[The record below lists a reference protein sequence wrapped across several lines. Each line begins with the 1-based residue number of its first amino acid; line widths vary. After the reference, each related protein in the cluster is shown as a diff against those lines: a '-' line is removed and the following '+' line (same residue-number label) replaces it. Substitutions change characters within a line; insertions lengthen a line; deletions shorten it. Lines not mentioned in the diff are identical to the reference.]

1 MIWSKGR
8 QTSGRI
14 LYSLAAILLTSWLLS
29 GCNGSTPTAPDYSE
43 AIRKT
48 TDLINARMAE
58 QNLPGLAIALVDG
71 DRLVWARGFG
81 FADMGG
87 PGRDPAPVVP
97 DTIFEIGSVT
107 KLFTASCASR
117 LAARGLLDLE
127 APVTYYLPGFAINQ
141 RFPSS
146 APITV
151 RSLLTHHSGI
161 PGDILIKGY
170 TPDYDP
176 DYASGMYNTLAA
188 DFTTYPVDTVGAYSN
203 TAVFIAGE
211 VLAAATG
218 RTRMAEVG
226 DELLADLG
234 MHDSSYM
241 LRPSLVNRMARSYH
255 EEGGELPRFV
265 CNREASGGIRSTVLD
280 ISRFMREVIAGGG
293 EALPSKAVSEMLTR
307 QNDHVSL
314 DRDIGIG
321 LIWNLYDLDLRYAGK
336 VAWHDGATMTF
347 NSYLSILLDYGLG
360 VVVLCNSPSPHGSD
374 LVHDAGHTA
383 LKEALFAKTGIAAP
397 DPSDELP
404 LSPPQ
409 PATPG
414 ELAELEGIY
423 AVINSNGYDTFKAVS
438 GGLDYQAY
446 GQAGTVFLERLE
458 NGCFSPR
465 GNRKYEFEF
474 TVIGGRSLV
483 IKRQNKDPVQNKPL
497 LLDSIWGQR
506 FSPPVLDPAWIARIG
521 NWKVANLPP
530 EDANLLVPADMR
542 QIPATVPLRREN
554 GLLIFGYCLGNHVLN
569 PLSNILAEAYGIG
582 RDNSAVLRVEG
593 PPGAEELVFLGL
605 RFTKAD

>member
-1 MIWSKGR
+1 MIQSKGR
-8 QTSGRI
+8 QPLGRI

-29 GCNGSTPTAPDYSE
+29 GCNGSASTAPDYSE

-48 TDLINARMAE
+48 TDFINTSMAE

-87 PGRDPAPVVP
+87 PDRDPAPVVP

-107 KLFTASCASR
+107 KLFTTSCASR

-151 RSLLTHHSGI
+151 RSLLIHHSGI
-161 PGDILIKGY
+161 PGDILINGY

-176 DYASGMYNTLAA
+176 DYASRMYNTLAA

-211 VLAAATG
+211 VMAAATG

-241 LRPSLVNRMARSYH
+241 LQPGLVNRMARSYH
-255 EEGGELPRFV
+255 KDGTELPRFV

-293 EALPSKAVSEMLTR
+293 KALPSKAVSEMLTR
-307 QNDHVSL
+307 QNVHVSL

-321 LIWNLYDLDLRYAGK
+321 LIWNLYDLDLHYAGK

-347 NSYLSILLDYGLG
+347 NSYLSILLDHGLG
-360 VVVLCNSPSPHGSD
+360 VVVLCNSPHGAK
-374 LVHDAGHTA
+374 LVHEAGHTA

-397 DPSDELP
+397 DPSEELP
-404 LSPPQ
+404 PSPPQ

-414 ELAELEGIY
+414 ELAALEGVY
-423 AVINSNGYDTFKAVS
+423 AIINSQGYDTFKAVS
-438 GGLDYQAY
+438 GGLDYHAY
-446 GQAGTVFLERLE
+446 EPAGKEPVDTVFLERLE

-465 GNRKYEFEF
+465 GSREYEFEF

-483 IKRQNKDPVQNKPL
+483 IIRRPL
-497 LLDSIWGQR
+497 TDSIWGQR

-542 QIPATVPLRREN
+542 QIPATVPLRRKN
-554 GLLIFGYCLGNHVLN
+554 GLLIFGSCLGGDHVLN